1 MLPVALSPT
10 SSAPRTQLVIRRRA
24 TITSPANRRIVAKV
38 INEDELLPVFGSS
51 PFVLITFFTLA
62 VIWVAIV
69 VVVDA
74 TVVVVAGAAVVVVA
88 GATVVVG
95 ATGVPVNALDAG
107 ESPSP
112 FTALMLTE

>member
-1 MLPVALSPT
+1 V
-10 SSAPRTQLVIRRRA
+10 

-38 INEDELLPVFGSS
+38 INEDELLPIFGSS
-51 PFVLITFFTLA
+51 PFVLIAFFTLA

-69 VVVDA
+69 VVVD
-74 TVVVVAGAAVVVVA
+74 AAVVVVA

-107 ESPSP
+107 ASPSP
-112 FTALMLTE
+112 FTALILTE